1 MSTIEIKNSYPHK
14 ISGWIMKKN
23 QETWDMVRDTFII
36 HTIAFSILK
45 KIDTNEDREFFEYEI
60 SKQFGY
66 DYFELDSFQII

>member
-1 MSTIEIKNSYPHK
+1 
-14 ISGWIMKKN
+14 
-23 QETWDMVRDTFII
+23 MVRDTFII